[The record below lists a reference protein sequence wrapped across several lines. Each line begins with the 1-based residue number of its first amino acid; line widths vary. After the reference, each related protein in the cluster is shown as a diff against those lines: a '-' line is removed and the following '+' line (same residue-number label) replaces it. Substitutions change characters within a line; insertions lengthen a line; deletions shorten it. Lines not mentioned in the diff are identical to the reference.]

1 MISYIKLF
9 VLASIIGLTTTGV
22 QGQVVSVFPSPQ
34 SLTAGIGEVIE
45 VTFDRPMN
53 PALFGAETFHV
64 FGRWSG
70 TAKGTFLFEEDSTRV
85 RFVPDRPFMAGE
97 WVTVAMSRSIEGQ
110 DGAPMEKGYAWS
122 YWIKTAPGVI
132 DQNKTAT
139 LSTRRD
145 GEAGIRSYGAY
156 AGDLNEDGFSD
167 LMIPNEDANDL
178 RVFLNN
184 GAGGYSDF
192 TVYPIPQG
200 AVPSTNEGADFDLDG
215 SIDFAV
221 GNSRGASVSVW
232 KGFGTGV
239 VQHIENAPAD
249 EQVRGLCVLDLNG
262 DAYMDMVTANRFG
275 DERAGNL
282 SLLLNDGAGHFPEA
296 ISIDA
301 GAGGETACAAA
312 DANGDGIMDVFIGAH
327 FSNEVALLLGDGEGG
342 LQFSSKVSVGARPWM
357 IVSGDV
363 NGDGFADAVSVE
375 SEGQSMSVVLG
386 DGAGGL
392 DDARNYTTGLFPIA
406 VDLGDL
412 DGDGDLDAVTSNFS
426 SSDFSVFENT
436 GNGVFVPHLPLPST
450 SSGSCAILHD
460 RDNDGDLDITAID
473 ETDDLIFFFENKPST
488 VNNRENEPLTAFE
501 LLQNVPNPFSG
512 QTEIRYTLRRS
523 GRTSL
528 TVYDML
534 GRKVRTLFDGHAA
547 AGLYTSGWDG
557 RDATGALA
565 PAGAYYYALEAN
577 GSRIVR
583 SMVRINQ

>member
-1 MISYIKLF
+1 
-9 VLASIIGLTTTGV
+9 
-22 QGQVVSVFPSPQ
+22 
-34 SLTAGIGEVIE
+34 
-45 VTFDRPMN
+45 
-53 PALFGAETFHV
+53 
-64 FGRWSG
+64 
-70 TAKGTFLFEEDSTRV
+70 
-85 RFVPDRPFMAGE
+85 MAGE
-97 WVTVAMSRSIEGQ
+97 WVTVTLSRAIESM
-110 DGAPMEKGYAWS
+110 DGLSMENGYAWG
-122 YWIKTAPGVI
+122 YWIRTAPGSI

-139 LSTRRD
+139 LSTRRAD
-145 GEAGIRSYGAY
+145 EATIRSYGAY
-156 AGDLNEDGFSD
+156 AGDLNEDGYSD
-167 LMIPNEDANDL
+167 LMIPNEDANDI
-178 RVFLNN
+178 RVFLND
-184 GAGGYSDF
+184 GTGGYGDF

-215 SIDFAV
+215 SVDFAV
-221 GNSRGASVSVW
+221 GNSRGASISVW

-249 EQVRGLCVLDLNG
+249 DQVRGLCVLDLNG

-282 SLLLNDGAGHFPEA
+282 SLLLNDGTGHFPEA
-296 ISIDA
+296 LSIDA

-312 DANGDGIMDVFIGAH
+312 DANGDGIVDVFIGAH
-327 FSNEVALLLGDGEGG
+327 FSNEVVLLLGDGEGG
-342 LQFSSKVSVGARPWM
+342 LQFASKVSVGARPWM
-357 IVSGDV
+357 IASGDV

-392 DDARNYTTGLFPIA
+392 DDARSYTTGLFPIA

-426 SSDFSVFENT
+426 SSDFSVFENL
-436 GNGVFVPHLPLPST
+436 GNGAFVPHLPLPST

-488 VNNRENEPLTAFE
+488 VNNSENEPLTAFE
-501 LLQNVPNPFSG
+501 LLQNAPNPFSG
-512 QTEIRYTLRRS
+512 YTEIRYTLRKP
-523 GRTSL
+523 GQTSL

-547 AGLYTSGWDG
+547 AGFYTSGWDG
-557 RDATGALA
+557 RDATGLPV
-565 PAGAYYYALEAN
+565 PAGTYYYALEAN
-577 GSRIVR
+577 GSHIFKPLI
-583 SMVRINQ
+583 RINQ